1 MDNFN
6 KEIECADSMIN
17 KIVKIVSS
25 LIVGVPKIQGA
36 IVEKVNE
43 NGTVNVYL
51 PGDESN
57 IYTNIQNQSI
67 YQDLQPG
74 DQVEILQKNGSFSN
88 CWIIA
93 KHNNLSNPV

>member
-1 MDNFN
+1 MNSYN
-6 KEIECADSMIN
+6 SEIECADTMIA
-17 KIVKIVSS
+17 KIEKICSS
-25 LIVGVPKIQGA
+25 FISGVPKIQSA
-36 IVEKVNE
+36 IVAQVNE

-51 PGDESN
+51 PGDENN

-67 YQDLQPG
+67 YQDLVPG
-74 DQVEILQKNGSFSN
+74 DQVEIILKNGSFSN